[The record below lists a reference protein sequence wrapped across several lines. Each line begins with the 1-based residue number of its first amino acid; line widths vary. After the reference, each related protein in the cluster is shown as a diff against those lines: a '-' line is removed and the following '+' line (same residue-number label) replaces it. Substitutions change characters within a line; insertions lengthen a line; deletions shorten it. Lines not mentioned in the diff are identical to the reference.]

1 MRAIVPDTC
10 DSCLRRASL
19 IAGLAPRIAA
29 LLDRP
34 RARVA
39 GLLALSEA
47 HLLEA
52 VAGRHAEHFLEEL
65 DKLDLGHERERL
77 ADRGV
82 SAFCRHSQAYPPL
95 LLELGDPPA
104 VLFALGR
111 LETLEA
117 LRQEP
122 QVAIVGTRNPSPYGR
137 EVAHALGR
145 GLGAAGVP
153 LVSGLALGIDA
164 TAHRGCLAGDGV
176 PVAVLACGPDVV
188 YPRRHR
194 RLYERVRENGLVLS
208 ELPPGTQPFRWSF
221 PARNRI
227 MAGLARMTVV
237 VEAADPS
244 GSLITTDFARDL
256 GRSVAAVPGRVTS
269 RVARGTNGLLR
280 DGAVPITGAE
290 DVLDELFG
298 AGMRPVPRQDDAPS
312 EPEDPRLARVLE
324 AAERMSS
331 IGAIA
336 TATKLDSA
344 ETRAAL
350 GRLEAEGWLVRRD
363 LGGWERTLGSPARA
377 PGEDD
382 PPFGGDDSTPG
393 GEGLAPGGD
402 DSAPGG
408 DDPAL
413 DDDPFFPADRPQGQ
427 EEPMPDD

>member
-1 MRAIVPDTC
+1 MTPLGPDTC
-10 DSCLRRASL
+10 DSCLRRAFL
-19 IAGLAPRIAA
+19 IGRLAPRIAG
-29 LLDRP
+29 LLERP

-47 HLLEA
+47 DLLEA
-52 VAGRHAEHFLEEL
+52 VAGRHAERIL
-65 DKLDLGHERERL
+65 DEFDNLDLRAERERL
-77 ADRGV
+77 ADRRV
-82 SAFCRHSQAYPPL
+82 AALCRHSQAYPPQ

-104 VLFALGR
+104 VLFALGG
-111 LETLEA
+111 LETLDA
-117 LRQEP
+117 LRHEP
-122 QVAIVGTRNPSPYGR
+122 AVAIVGTRNPSAYGR
-137 EVAHALGR
+137 EVAHSLGR

-153 LVSGLALGIDA
+153 VVSGLALGIDA
-164 TAHRGCLAGDGV
+164 TAHRGCLAGSGV

-194 RLYERVRENGLVLS
+194 RLHERVREHGVVLS

-298 AGMRPVPRQDDAPS
+298 AGMRSVPS
-312 EPEDPRLARVLE
+312 EEVARREPDDPRLARVLE
-324 AAERMSS
+324 AAERMRSV
-331 IGAIA
+331 GAIA
-336 TATKLDSA
+336 AEANLDSA

-350 GRLEAEGWLVRRD
+350 GRLETEGWLVRRD
-363 LGGWERTLGSPARA
+363 LGGWERTLGGPEPLPS
-377 PGEDD
+377 D
-382 PPFGGDDSTPG
+382 
-393 GEGLAPGGD
+393 
-402 DSAPGG
+402 
-408 DDPAL
+408 
-413 DDDPFFPADRPQGQ
+413 Q
-427 EEPMPDD
+427 EESMPDD